1 MRVRLAGM
9 VNESV
14 TDGPGMRI
22 TLFFQGCGHHCPG
35 CHNPH
40 TWDFKGGDC
49 VSVERLLSSLPD
61 TPLIRGVTLS
71 GGDPFYQPQA
81 AAKIARAF
89 RERGKD
95 VWTYTGFTWESLL
108 AEGHPD
114 RLELLQASDV
124 LVDGPFILSQASPS
138 LSFRGSSNQRFILV
152 KDSLACSAPVC
163 LHDPTP

>member
-1 MRVRLAGM
+1 MTVRLAGI

-40 TWDFKGGDC
+40 TWDFEGGDRI
-49 VSVERLLSSLPD
+49 SVEKLLSSLPD
-61 TPLIRGVTLS
+61 SPLIRGVTLS
-71 GGDPFYQPQA
+71 GGDPFYQPSPA
-81 AAKIARAF
+81 ARIARAF
-89 RERGKD
+89 KERGKD

-114 RLELLQASDV
+114 RMELLQASDV
-124 LVDGPFILSQASPS
+124 LVDGPFILSQAAPA
-138 LSFRGSSNQRFILV
+138 LPFRGSSNQRLILV
-152 KDSLACSAPVC
+152 KESLAGSATVC
-163 LHDPTP
+163 LHDTTL